1 MMALPFALLW
11 VAWFIYWRVS
21 ARNTKPN
28 ERVESRA
35 SRLSYSLPLIAGV
48 VLMNGPISETALRV
62 LPAGLVPYALGLL
75 LCVLGLGFT
84 VWARVH
90 LGTNW
95 SDAVSHK
102 QGHELVSS
110 GPYAWVRHPIY
121 TGLLLAFVSVA
132 VARGDLKSFIG
143 CTIMTLGMLHKLRIE
158 ERWMAETFGDAYAEY
173 RARVPALI
181 PALRAK
187 TP

>member
-1 MMALPFALLW
+1 MIASPRNPCAVALSRPPGSTSDRRGASMMALPFVLLW

-35 SRLSYSLPLIAGV
+35 SRLSYSLPLIVGV
-48 VLMNGPISETALRV
+48 VLMNGPISSTALRV

-90 LGTNW
+90 LSTNW

-102 QGHELVSS
+102 QGH
-110 GPYAWVRHPIY
+110 
-121 TGLLLAFVSVA
+121 
-132 VARGDLKSFIG
+132 
-143 CTIMTLGMLHKLRIE
+143 
-158 ERWMAETFGDAYAEY
+158 
-173 RARVPALI
+173 
-181 PALRAK
+181 
-187 TP
+187 

>member
-1 MMALPFALLW
+1 MLWLPFALLW

-21 ARNTKPN
+21 ARNTKPDQ
-28 ERVESRA
+28 RIESRA
-35 SRLSYSLPLIAGV
+35 SRLSYSVPLITGV
-48 VLMNGPISETALRV
+48 VMLNRPLGPSTLYV
-62 LPAGLVPYALGLL
+62 LPTGLGPYFLGLL
-75 LCVLGLGFT
+75 LCALGLGFT

-110 GPYAWVRHPIY
+110 GPYARVRHPIY
-121 TGLLLAFVSVA
+121 TGLLLAFFSV
-132 VARGDLKSFIG
+132 VIARGDLISVLG
-143 CTIMTLGMLHKLRIE
+143 GTIMTLAVLHKLRIE
-158 ERWMAETFGDAYAEY
+158 ERFMAETFGDAYAEY

-181 PALRAK
+181 PALRARAS
-187 TP
+187 